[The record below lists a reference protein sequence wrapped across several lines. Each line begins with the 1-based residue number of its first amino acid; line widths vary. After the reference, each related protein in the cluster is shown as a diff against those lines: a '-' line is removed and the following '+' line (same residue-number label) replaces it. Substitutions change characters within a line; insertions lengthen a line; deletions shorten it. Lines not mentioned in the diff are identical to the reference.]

1 MAKNGP
7 KWQKIMSVSLHI
19 LGTVPLVHLCKMM
32 ISPVTFFLFSK
43 FWFFVFLGGEGKG
56 QKVTHNYQF
65 QSVTLNI
72 SRTLDHTMKIVGT
85 QVWNNDIS
93 RCFSL
98 FFFYLLFFKIFVNI
112 KILIFFIG
120 PHQQFFL
127 IKSCFSIS
135 SINAKQKFWGVPHLH
150 MCVIFYTTCL
160 DICLASFYILILFTP

>member
-120 PHQQFFL
+120 PHQQFFFNKKL
-127 IKSCFSIS
+127 FFNF
-135 SINAKQKFWGVPHLH
+135 INKCQ
-150 MCVIFYTTCL
+150 TE
-160 DICLASFYILILFTP
+160 ILGCAPPSHVCDFLY